1 MTNEQKK
8 AVIKEAYYMTQ
19 YASYMSDEGFYESFL
34 ECLPCDI
41 DFTLLIE
48 FLELTKNATD
58 QVNEKVYNSILF
70 HLDNDKLEILIKLYT
85 ALEDEDINELE
96 NLLDIDRYE
105 LFPDDRIGYASDFED
120 MADNDLKCNGIS
132 ANAIYWAKDIPA
144 SDNLLKLDIYDD
156 FEELEESDIIDTFID
171 EKLDDFLEDLR

>member
-1 MTNEQKK
+1 MTKEQKN

-19 YASYMSDEGFYESFL
+19 YASYMSDEGFYQSFI
-34 ECLPCDI
+34 ECLPKDI
-41 DFTLLIE
+41 DFNLLIE

-70 HLDNDKLEILIKLYT
+70 HLDNDKLEIIIRLYE
-85 ALEDEDINELE
+85 AIENEDIDELE

-105 LFPDDRIGYASDFED
+105 LYPDDIIGYASDFED
-120 MADNDLKCNGIS
+120 MADNDFKCNGIS
-132 ANAIYWAKDIPA
+132 ARAIYWAKDIPA

-156 FEELEESDIIDTFID
+156 FEELEDSDIINTFID
-171 EKLDDFLEDLR
+171 EKLDEFLEDLR